1 MKATERSQIIDCFVE
16 AKDAKGNR
24 KSKREVRF
32 LIGTTLALGKGLGLT
47 QACNVVLM
55 EPDKFTVESQAYGRV
70 NRIGQRNPI
79 TRSYRLITAG
89 SEIEGK
95 ILKRQVDR
103 KEVYGRL
110 VVDEESERVGGVG
123 LGIST

>member
-1 MKATERSQIIDCFVE
+1 MKATERSQIIDCFME

-55 EPDKFTVESQAYGRV
+55 EPDSFTVESQAYGRV

-79 TRSYRLITAG
+79 TRSYRLIAVG

-103 KEVYGRL
+103 KEFYGRL
-110 VVDEESERVGGVG
+110 IVDEESERIESIG